1 MISPKGRKRLL
12 VSLASL
18 LMALVA
24 TVAICEWM
32 GWPFLRIPLENQL
45 STKLQRQVSLGN
57 DFRLHLLG
65 SIRIQTN
72 TLIISPPEWDGP
84 DFVSAREIRLE
95 LPYRSIL
102 GALQG
107 NKELEVTLLDVGQIN
122 ARLIREASGRAN
134 WEFGNES
141 AGETVVPR
149 FRTLVVRDGRLKLQ
163 DAISSL
169 YINST
174 ATLEEGEGNRKPG
187 LWAAADGHFQEK
199 TFSASAYSPGLLPL
213 VAPEDAS
220 APIEL
225 SLKLQAGQSS
235 FSFTG
240 HATNLLQFGGL
251 DGAFTITGP
260 SLAAPGDAL
269 GLTFPATDAFSMQG
283 MLRKQKTLWDITVT
297 SFKVA
302 QSHLSGNFQYDTAAL
317 QPRLTG
323 KLRGSELVLE
333 DLAPAF
339 GATPDSEM
347 ASETVSTKRAATN
360 IPRRVLPQ
368 REFDIPSLQ
377 RMDADIDI
385 KIEKATLG
393 SLFAL
398 PLQPLQGH
406 LTLDKGELKLDKFL
420 ARTADGELRGQL
432 LLDSR
437 QATPLWAV
445 NLDWSGIRL
454 EKWLSMRN
462 SFARKSE
469 RIPQKTAEEPPEPPP
484 FVTGKLAGQAKLR
497 GYGSSTASMLGS
509 LEGNTYLWIR
519 DGRISQLVIE
529 GLGLDAAQGLGL
541 LMRGDKDIP
550 LNCAAVSMSA
560 QKGKLQTDIGVVD
573 TPDSLILLTGNVS
586 LADENLD
593 LSIKAKPHD
602 NSFLTLRSPIRVKG
616 SFSSPRIGPDMGR
629 IAAKAGAATVLGIAI
644 TPLAALLPLLDPSS
658 TSTKG
663 ECNATLA
670 KLRNLSDSP
679 SRKENGKPG
688 ALTGVK

>member
-1 MISPKGRKRLL
+1 MTSPKGRKRLL
-12 VSLASL
+12 VTSSGFLIVLFAALA
-18 LMALVA
+18 
-24 TVAICEWM
+24 IGEWM
-32 GWPFLRIPLENQL
+32 GWPFLRAPLEKQL
-45 STKLQRQVSLGN
+45 SSKLQRQVNLGH

-65 SIRIQTN
+65 SIRVQTN

-84 DFVSAREIRLE
+84 DFVSAREIQLE

-107 NKELEVTLLDVGQIN
+107 NSDLEITLLDVGQIN

-134 WEFGNES
+134 WEFGNE
-141 AGETVVPR
+141 AGGGTAVPR
-149 FRTLVVRDGRLKLQ
+149 FRKLVVRDGRLKLQ
-163 DAISSL
+163 DAMSSL
-169 YINST
+169 YINAT
-174 ATLEEGEGNRKPG
+174 ATLEEGEGNKEPG

-213 VAPEDAS
+213 VAPDDAS
-220 APIEL
+220 TPIEL
-225 SLKLQAGQSS
+225 SLKLQAGESN

-251 DGAFTITGP
+251 NGAFTITGP

-283 MLRKQKTLWDITVT
+283 ILHKQKTLWDITVT

-302 QSHLSGNFQYDTAAL
+302 QSHLSGSFQYDTAAL
-317 QPRLTG
+317 QPHLTG
-323 KLRGSELVLE
+323 KIRGTELALQ

-339 GATPDSEM
+339 GAPSDSET
-347 ASETVSTKRAATN
+347 ASEPVSTPRDSTN
-360 IPRRVLPQ
+360 TPRRVLPQ
-368 REFDIPSLQ
+368 REFDIPSLR
-377 RMDADIDI
+377 RMDADIDVRI
-385 KIEKATLG
+385 DKATLG

-398 PLQPLQGH
+398 PLQPLQGR
-406 LTLDKGELKLDKFL
+406 LTLNKGELKLDKFL
-420 ARTADGELRGQL
+420 ARTADGELRGQM

-445 NLDWSGIRL
+445 NLDWSGIKL

-469 RIPQKTAEEPPEPPP
+469 RIPPKTPGEPPEAPP

-519 DGRISQLVIE
+519 DGSISQLVIE
-529 GLGLDAAQGLGL
+529 GIGLDAAQGLGL
-541 LMRGDKDIP
+541 LIRGDKGIP
-550 LNCAAVSMSA
+550 LGCAAVSMTS
-560 QKGKLQTDIGVVD
+560 QKGKLQTDIGIVD
-573 TPDSLILLTGNVS
+573 TPDSLILLTGNIS

-602 NSFLTLRSPIRVKG
+602 NSFLALRSPIHIKG
-616 SFSSPRIGPDMGR
+616 SFSSPRIRPDMGR
-629 IAAKAGAATVLGIAI
+629 IAVKAGAATVLGIAI

-658 TSTKG
+658 TTTKD
-663 ECNATLA
+663 ECNITLA
-670 KLRNLSDSP
+670 KLKNVSGSP
-679 SRKENGKPG
+679 SPQK
-688 ALTGVK
+688 